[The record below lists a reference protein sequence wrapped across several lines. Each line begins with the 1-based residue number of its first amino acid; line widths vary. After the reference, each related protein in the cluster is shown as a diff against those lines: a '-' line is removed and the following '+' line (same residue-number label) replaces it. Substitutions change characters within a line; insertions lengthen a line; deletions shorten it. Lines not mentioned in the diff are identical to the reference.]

1 MIGFLLAL
9 VLVVGGP
16 SLVRADNGVP
26 CAVAICIEGLTPRRV
41 ECAHGNAGEA
51 RMESEPWCSEPR
63 CVPRW
68 LDRKGGGLPP
78 SRAPDRTPTPGPLH

>member
-26 CAVAICIEGLTPRRV
+26 CAVAICVERLAPGRV
-41 ECAHGNAGEA
+41 ECALGSAGEA
-51 RMESEPWCSEPR
+51 RVEALPRRSEPR

-78 SRAPDRTPTPGPLH
+78 SRAPDCAPTPSPFG